1 MRFLEVILENS
12 ELKEAKIYN
21 AAKKAAKNPETGIT
35 INNKSAYHVIRDC
48 ANITLHYLPHF
59 VFGGYENPFLELSGK
74 LTRSDI
80 LQFVFEVER
89 NPFMKQLLNIIIG
102 KANEL
107 NIPSVGNQ
115 NSFHDDFDSAD
126 PYGEYGNS
134 YEQTTSPQ
142 IEPPKDI
149 VEYLCKLFNVK
160 GFFLEEEVK

>member
-12 ELKEAKIYN
+12 KLKEAKIYN
-21 AAKKAAKNPETGIT
+21 AAKTAAKNPETGIT

-74 LTRSDI
+74 LTKNDI
-80 LQFVFEVER
+80 QQFVIEVDR
-89 NPFMKQLLNIIIG
+89 NPFMKQLLDIIIG

-107 NIPSVGNQ
+107 NVPKAGNQ
-115 NSFHDDFDSAD
+115 ANFQDSFDIAD

-134 YEQTTSPQ
+134 YEQVEASQ
-142 IEPPKDI
+142 IQAPKNNT
-149 VEYLCKLFNVK
+149 EFLCNLFNVK
-160 GFFLEEEVK
+160 S

>member
-12 ELKEAKIYN
+12 KLKEAKIYN
-21 AAKKAAKNPETGIT
+21 AAKRAAKNPETGIT

-74 LTRSDI
+74 LTKNDI
-80 LQFVFEVER
+80 QQFVIEVDR
-89 NPFMKQLLNIIIG
+89 NPFMKQLLDIIIG

-107 NIPSVGNQ
+107 DITNIGSQANLQ
-115 NSFHDDFDSAD
+115 DNFDIAD

-134 YEQTTSPQ
+134 YEQAETSQVQAPKNN
-142 IEPPKDI
+142 IEF
-149 VEYLCKLFNVK
+149 LCNLFNVK
-160 GFFLEEEVK
+160 S

>member
-12 ELKEAKIYN
+12 KLKEAKIYN
-21 AAKKAAKNPETGIT
+21 AAKRAAKNPETGIT

-74 LTRSDI
+74 LTKNDI
-80 LQFVFEVER
+80 QQFVIEVDR
-89 NPFMKQLLNIIIG
+89 NPFMKQLLDIIIG

-107 NIPSVGNQ
+107 NIPKVGNQ
-115 NSFHDDFDSAD
+115 ANFQDSFDIAD

-134 YEQTTSPQ
+134 YEQVETSQ
-142 IEPPKDI
+142 VQAPKNNT
-149 VEYLCKLFNVK
+149 EFLCNLFNVNN
-160 GFFLEEEVK
+160 